1 MEYSSP
7 EEGLAALDR
16 GEITA
21 FGGDAT
27 ALSYIAMNHFP
38 GHFMLSI
45 VRSKVLFYV
54 MATRPG
60 LPEFSEINKKLLE
73 ITLSPDW
80 RSRTERWTGP
90 LSF

>member
-1 MEYSSP
+1 
-7 EEGLAALDR
+7 LAALDR

-27 ALSYIAMNHFP
+27 PLSYIAMKHFP
-38 GHFMLSI
+38 GYFALSV
-45 VRSKVLFYV
+45 VRSKPLFYV
-54 MATRPG
+54 MAARPG
-60 LPEFSEINKKLLE
+60 FTQFAEMNRKLLE